1 MADIT
6 NPEDIHS
13 IDSLIIDISTLR
25 AATANFDEDNK
36 LGEGGFGVVY
46 KVPIIYII
54 IKFYIFSVLVTQYH
68 HLYKESLPDN
78 QEIAVKRLSH
88 SSRQGVEELKNEL
101 VLVAKLQ
108 HKNLVRLVGVCL
120 EDHEKLLVYEYMPNK
135 SLDIILFGM
144 LLLLHISNSAAD
156 VVDYRVHL

>member
-6 NPEDIHS
+6 NPEDIHN

-36 LGEGGFGVVY
+36 LGEGGFGAIY
-46 KVPIIYII
+46 KVPILFI
-54 IKFYIFSVLVTQYH
+54 IKKIVYIFCSSNSISSFVQGI
-68 HLYKESLPDN
+68 LPGD
-78 QEIAVKRLSH
+78 QEIAVKRLSQ
-88 SSRQGVEELKNEL
+88 SSRQGIGEWKNEL

-120 EDHEKLLVYEYMPNK
+120 EDHEKLLVYEYMPKK
-135 SLDIILFGM
+135 SLDTFLFGTLLILF
-144 LLLLHISNSAAD
+144 
-156 VVDYRVHL
+156 